1 MNKLKMIRAF
11 SLLALAR
18 IGVCS
23 SLDDVFVSL
32 YAEMNTTNTTQSAFM
47 NAVAEGRFSWY
58 GLYRAERGNM
68 SDAALSN
75 WFTNL
80 VTAVVPANLDSSG
93 TNHWLVTKQYAIA
106 DMATDTAIRN
116 SSNCWFATAREHGLI
131 RDGLRSESDWEV
143 LLGVDKCE
151 REVMPDGVVI
161 VSVPG
166 LFCDQQSQRES
177 MVRQMKIEQSWNEDV
192 ATGMRRALEIFVR
205 SESFSGLSQEQH
217 NSIVSNLVETARL
230 TSAEAAALGL
240 TNKVLNCGGVTT
252 P

>member
-1 MNKLKMIRAF
+1 MNNLRIIIAF

-23 SLDDVFVSL
+23 SLEDVFVSL

-47 NAVAEGRFSWY
+47 NAVAEGRFRWY
-58 GLYRAERGNM
+58 DLYRAERSNM

-80 VTAVVPANLDSSG
+80 VTAVVPGNLDSSG
-93 TNHWLVTKQYAIA
+93 TNRWLVTKQYAIA
-106 DMATDTAIRN
+106 DMATDAAIRN
-116 SSNCWFATAREHGLI
+116 SSNCWFVTAREHGLI
-131 RDGLRSESDWEV
+131 RDGLKSERDWDV

-151 REVMPDGVVI
+151 KEVMPDGVVI

-166 LFCDQQSQRES
+166 LFGDQQSQREA
-177 MVRQMKIEQSWNEDV
+177 MVRQMKMEQSWNEDV
-192 ATGMRRALEIFVR
+192 AAGMRRALEIFAK
-205 SESFSGLSQEQH
+205 SDSFFCLSQEQH

-230 TSAEAAALGL
+230 TPAEAATLGL
-240 TNKVLNCGGVTT
+240 TNVTQQASN
-252 P
+252 